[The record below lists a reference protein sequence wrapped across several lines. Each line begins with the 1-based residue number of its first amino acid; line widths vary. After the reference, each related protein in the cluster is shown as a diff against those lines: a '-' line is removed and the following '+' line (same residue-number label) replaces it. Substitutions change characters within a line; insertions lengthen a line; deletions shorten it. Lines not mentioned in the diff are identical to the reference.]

1 MVSVHFR
8 KPFGQTI
15 REKEL
20 TPEAV
25 VAALN
30 LSDRVTFDE
39 LLAADIKAHGK
50 PIRLTEV
57 DSSLMPTVTG
67 LWMEKEQASVILLP
81 AGDTQP
87 HRHHAACHEFGHMLL
102 GHEGCGGTGPYM
114 PSMFKHVGGRRGIK
128 RILARSLDWNEHEIE
143 AERVAYLLSL
153 SLLPSDPVSANNF
166 ERTFI

>member
-1 MVSVHFR
+1 MV
-8 KPFGQTI
+8 

-30 LSDRVTFDE
+30 LHDRVTFDE
-39 LLAADIKAHGK
+39 LLAAVTAAHGK

-67 LWMEKEQASVILLP
+67 LWMEKEKGSVILLP
-81 AGDTQP
+81 AGDTQA

-102 GHEGCGGTGPYM
+102 GHEGCGGVGPYM

-128 RILARSLDWNEHEIE
+128 RMLARSLDWNEYEIA

-153 SLLPSDPVSANNF
+153 TLLPSELESSNDF
-166 ERTFI
+166 ERTFL